1 MRKVLEKNVCEDES
15 GSMEG
20 IGCRGGVRA
29 PCKRFAIK
37 GIGSCDRSA
46 LGFDGHKAKPHSF
59 FSLRTIRV
67 VTHMRDR
74 PTVGQSDLSAEEM
87 QNATL
92 ICNNFP
98 YVRTLSFIAEE
109 TGC

>member
-1 MRKVLEKNVCEDES
+1 MATFANIAECNELCAIFSSNMRKVLEKNVCEDES

-46 LGFDGHKAKPHSF
+46 LGFDGHKARE
-59 FSLRTIRV
+59 LLEVILE
-67 VTHMRDR
+67 
-74 PTVGQSDLSAEEM
+74 GLAL
-87 QNATL
+87 A
-92 ICNNFP
+92 
-98 YVRTLSFIAEE
+98 
-109 TGC
+109 